1 MCPLVREQ
9 QPLSEPQGA
18 FSYGQ
23 SHLWSQSISDA
34 GHTIPA
40 GSPGARGHLDAV
52 LNTQPP

>member
-23 SHLWSQSISDA
+23 SHLWSQSISDE

-40 GSPGARGHLDAV
+40 GLPGARGHLDAV